1 MAEAETA
8 SEGERIAE
16 IHTRLVDIEAH
27 NAPARA
33 ARILK
38 GLGFDEAAQAR
49 SLGEFSGGWRMRVAL
64 AAVLFSEPD
73 LLLLDEP
80 TNYLDLEGVLWLTDY
95 LKTCQATILVISHD
109 RDLLDDVAEQ
119 ILHLDRGKLTLW
131 TGGYS
136 SFERQRREQQILAGK
151 AAKKQE
157 EKRAHLQAFVD
168 RFRAKASK
176 AVQAQSRLKMLAK
189 MEPVA
194 AIVDESV
201 QPFKWPP
208 VAKRLSPPIVT
219 MEKVSAGY
227 DGRAVIA
234 RIDLTLA
241 DDDRIGLLGQNGNG
255 KSTFAKLI
263 AGRLEPMAGKM
274 TRANRLQVGYFA
286 QHQIDELEP
295 GGSVYDHVAERMR
308 GEAVSKIRGR
318 AAMIGFSG
326 ARADTKVDS
335 LSGGEKARLMMGLA
349 AFDGPQLLILDE
361 PTNHL
366 DIDSRGELIEAIN
379 DYEGACILV
388 SHDRRLLEACVDR
401 LWLAANGTVKPFE
414 GDLADYSRFVLGADQ
429 RPEQRRKRGSA
440 PPPPAAG
447 PRREPQLKR
456 ELAALEDRINRFRD
470 LLRRLDEALA
480 AGKRARRRRGENRGI
495 GGEARRTRAGA
506 DGERGSMVRTV
517 GRGGRDMSAARLR
530 AIGVAVGLLMTASA
544 SAAGLAASPAPWP
557 DSFVARLEA
566 LALIESLNADLLA
579 HDSATL
585 TLERWCADHRLADPA
600 RIVAER
606 VSDTT
611 KPASPEVRAA
621 LDVKPDEA
629 LGYRR
634 VRLKCGDHVL
644 SEADNWYVP
653 ARLTPE
659 MNHALETTDTPFGKA
674 VAALHFRRHTLS
686 ADLLVAA
693 AAGGLGDGRRGRSGR
708 QEARLRFPAMC
719 SSIARCCRRR
729 TASRSA
735 RWWRPTPARC

>member
-1 MAEAETA
+1 MLHISALTYRLGERLLIDNATAALASGAHVGLVGRNGAGKTTLFRLVRGDLAPESGVVIVPKGARIGSVEQEAPAGAESLIDFVLSADTEREALMAEAETA
-8 SEGERIAE
+8 SEPERIAE

-38 GLGFDEAAQAR
+38 GLGFDEPAQGR
-49 SLGEFSGGWRMRVAL
+49 SLQEFSGGWRMRVAL
-64 AAVLFSEPD
+64 AAVLFSEPN

-80 TNYLDLEGVLWLTDY
+80 TTYLDLEGVLWLTDY
-95 LKTCQATILVISHD
+95 LQSCPATIVVISHD
-109 RDLLDDVAEQ
+109 RDLLDDVAHQ

-131 TGGYS
+131 SGGYS

-157 EKRAHLQAFVD
+157 ERRAHLQAFVD

-219 MEKVSAGY
+219 MDKVSAGY

-234 RIDLTLA
+234 RIDLSLA

-263 AGRLEPMAGKM
+263 AGRLEPLAGRIA
-274 TRANRLQVGYFA
+274 RANRLQVGYFA

-308 GEAVSKIRGR
+308 GEVESKIRGR

-326 ARADTKVDS
+326 ARAATKVEA

-414 GDLADYSRFVLGADQ
+414 GDLADYSRFVLGAAE
-429 RPEQRRKRGSA
+429 RPDQRRKRESA
-440 PPPPAAG
+440 PAPGPAR
-447 PRREPQLKR
+447 PKREPQPLKR
-456 ELAALEDRINRFRD
+456 EIAALEDKVNRFHD
-470 LLRRLDEALA
+470 LLRRVDEALA
-480 AGKRARRRRGENRGI
+480 QASARNGDALKIADLAAKRAE
-495 GGEARRTRAGA
+495 
-506 DGERGSMVRTV
+506 
-517 GRGGRDMSAARLR
+517 
-530 AIGVAVGLLMTASA
+530 
-544 SAAGLAASPAPWP
+544 
-557 DSFVARLEA
+557 
-566 LALIESLNADLLA
+566 
-579 HDSATL
+579 
-585 TLERWCADHRLADPA
+585 LER
-600 RIVAER
+600 
-606 VSDTT
+606 
-611 KPASPEVRAA
+611 A
-621 LDVKPDEA
+621 LTATEQA
-629 LGYRR
+629 WFE
-634 VRLKCGDHVL
+634 L
-644 SEADNWYVP
+644 SAEAD
-653 ARLTPE
+653 
-659 MNHALETTDTPFGKA
+659 ET
-674 VAALHFRRHTLS
+674 
-686 ADLLVAA
+686 
-693 AAGGLGDGRRGRSGR
+693 
-708 QEARLRFPAMC
+708 
-719 SSIARCCRRR
+719 
-729 TASRSA
+729 
-735 RWWRPTPARC
+735 

>member
-1 MAEAETA
+1 MLHISALTYRLGERLLIDNASAALASGAHVGLVGRNGAGKTTLFRLIRGELSPESGAVIIPKGARVGSVEQEAPAGAESLIDFVLSADIERQTLMVEAETA

-16 IHTRLVDIEAH
+16 IQTRLVDIEAH

-33 ARILK
+33 ARILN
-38 GLGFDEAAQAR
+38 GLGFDEPAQAR
-49 SLGEFSGGWRMRVAL
+49 SLQEFSGGWRMRVAL

-80 TNYLDLEGVLWLTDY
+80 TNYLDLEGVLWLTEY

-208 VAKRLSPPIVT
+208 VLKRLSPPIVT

-227 DGRAVIA
+227 DGRAVIG

-263 AGRLEPMAGKM
+263 AGRLEPLAGRM

-295 GGSVYDHVAERMR
+295 GGTVYDHVAERMR

-401 LWLAANGTVKPFE
+401 LWLAANGTVKPFD
-414 GDLADYSRFVLGADQ
+414 GDLADYSRFVLGADE
-429 RPEQRRKRGSA
+429 RPEQRRKRESA
-440 PPPPAAG
+440 PSPLAVG
-447 PRREPQLKR
+447 LRREPQLKR
-456 ELAALEDRINRFRD
+456 ELAALEDRINRFHN

-480 AGKRARRRRGENRGI
+480 AASARGGDAAKIAELAAKRAELERALVASE
-495 GGEARRTRAGA
+495 EAWF
-506 DGERGSMVRTV
+506 EL
-517 GRGGRDMSAARLR
+517 SAA
-530 AIGVAVGLLMTASA
+530 
-544 SAAGLAASPAPWP
+544 
-557 DSFVARLEA
+557 
-566 LALIESLNADLLA
+566 
-579 HDSATL
+579 
-585 TLERWCADHRLADPA
+585 
-600 RIVAER
+600 AE
-606 VSDTT
+606 
-611 KPASPEVRAA
+611 E
-621 LDVKPDEA
+621 
-629 LGYRR
+629 
-634 VRLKCGDHVL
+634 
-644 SEADNWYVP
+644 
-653 ARLTPE
+653 
-659 MNHALETTDTPFGKA
+659 
-674 VAALHFRRHTLS
+674 
-686 ADLLVAA
+686 
-693 AAGGLGDGRRGRSGR
+693 
-708 QEARLRFPAMC
+708 
-719 SSIARCCRRR
+719 I
-729 TASRSA
+729 
-735 RWWRPTPARC
+735 

>member
-1 MAEAETA
+1 MLHISALTYRLGERLLIDNATAALASGAHVGLVGRNGAGKTTLFRLVRGDLAPESGVVIVPKGARIGSVEQEAPAGAESLIDFVLSADTEREALMAEAETA
-8 SEGERIAE
+8 SEPERIAE

-38 GLGFDEAAQAR
+38 GLGFDEPAQGR
-49 SLGEFSGGWRMRVAL
+49 SLQEFSGGWRMRVAL
-64 AAVLFSEPD
+64 AAVLFSEPN

-80 TNYLDLEGVLWLTDY
+80 TNYLDLEGVLWLIDY
-95 LKTCQATILVISHD
+95 LQSCPATIVVISHD
-109 RDLLDDVAEQ
+109 RDLLDDVAHQ

-131 TGGYS
+131 SGGYS

-157 EKRAHLQAFVD
+157 ERRAHLQAFVD

-201 QPFKWPP
+201 QPFKWPR

-219 MEKVSAGY
+219 MDKVSAGY

-234 RIDLTLA
+234 RIDLSLA

-263 AGRLEPMAGKM
+263 AGRLEPLAGRIA
-274 TRANRLQVGYFA
+274 RANRLQVGYFA

-308 GEAVSKIRGR
+308 GEVESKIRGR

-326 ARADTKVDS
+326 ARAATKVEA

-401 LWLAANGTVKPFE
+401 LWLAANGTVTPFE
-414 GDLADYSRFVLGADQ
+414 GDLADYSRFVLGAAE
-429 RPEQRRKRGSA
+429 RPDQRRKRESA
-440 PPPPAAG
+440 PAPGPAR
-447 PRREPQLKR
+447 PKREPQPLKR
-456 ELAALEDRINRFRD
+456 EIAALEDKVNRFHD
-470 LLRRLDEALA
+470 LLRRVDEALA
-480 AGKRARRRRGENRGI
+480 QASARNGDALKIADLAAKRAE
-495 GGEARRTRAGA
+495 
-506 DGERGSMVRTV
+506 
-517 GRGGRDMSAARLR
+517 
-530 AIGVAVGLLMTASA
+530 
-544 SAAGLAASPAPWP
+544 
-557 DSFVARLEA
+557 
-566 LALIESLNADLLA
+566 
-579 HDSATL
+579 
-585 TLERWCADHRLADPA
+585 LER
-600 RIVAER
+600 
-606 VSDTT
+606 
-611 KPASPEVRAA
+611 A
-621 LDVKPDEA
+621 LTATEQA
-629 LGYRR
+629 WFE
-634 VRLKCGDHVL
+634 L
-644 SEADNWYVP
+644 SAEAD
-653 ARLTPE
+653 
-659 MNHALETTDTPFGKA
+659 ET
-674 VAALHFRRHTLS
+674 
-686 ADLLVAA
+686 
-693 AAGGLGDGRRGRSGR
+693 
-708 QEARLRFPAMC
+708 
-719 SSIARCCRRR
+719 
-729 TASRSA
+729 
-735 RWWRPTPARC
+735 

>member
-1 MAEAETA
+1 MAGEKPAMLHISALTYRLGGRLLIDNAAATLPSGAHVGLVGRNGAGKTTLFRLIRGELASESGAVIVPKGARVGSVEQEAPAGGESLIDFVLSADAEREALMAEAETA

-16 IHTRLVDIEAH
+16 IQTRLVDIEAH
-27 NAPARA
+27 TAPARA

-38 GLGFDEAAQAR
+38 GLGFDEPAQSR
-49 SLGEFSGGWRMRVAL
+49 PLEEFSGGWRMRVAL

-95 LKTCQATILVISHD
+95 LKGCSATLVVISHD
-109 RDLLDDVAEQ
+109 RDLLDDVAHQ

-131 TGGYS
+131 SGGYS
-136 SFERQRREQQILAGK
+136 SFERQRREQQIHAGK

-157 EKRAHLQAFVD
+157 ERRAHLQAFVD

-189 MEPVA
+189 MEPIT
-194 AIVDESV
+194 AIVDETV

-208 VAKRLSPPIVT
+208 VARRLSPPIVT
-219 MEKVSAGY
+219 MERVSAGY

-263 AGRLEPMAGKM
+263 AGRIEPMSGRM
-274 TRANRLQVGYFA
+274 TRANRLESGYFA

-295 GGSVYDHVAERMR
+295 GASVYDHVAERMR
-308 GEAVSKIRGR
+308 GESQSKIRGR

-326 ARADTKVDS
+326 ARADTKVEA

-414 GDLADYSRFVLGADQ
+414 GDLADYSRFVLGQAE
-429 RPEQRRKRGSA
+429 RPEQKQKRESA

-447 PRREPQLKR
+447 PKREPQLKR
-456 ELAALEDRINRFRD
+456 ELAALEDRLNRLHD
-470 LLRRLDEALA
+470 LLRRVDEALA
-480 AGKRARRRRGENRGI
+480 EASARGGDATKVADLAAKRAE
-495 GGEARRTRAGA
+495 
-506 DGERGSMVRTV
+506 
-517 GRGGRDMSAARLR
+517 
-530 AIGVAVGLLMTASA
+530 
-544 SAAGLAASPAPWP
+544 
-557 DSFVARLEA
+557 
-566 LALIESLNADLLA
+566 
-579 HDSATL
+579 
-585 TLERWCADHRLADPA
+585 LER
-600 RIVAER
+600 
-606 VSDTT
+606 
-611 KPASPEVRAA
+611 A
-621 LDVKPDEA
+621 LMATE
-629 LGYRR
+629 
-634 VRLKCGDHVL
+634 
-644 SEADNWYVP
+644 
-653 ARLTPE
+653 
-659 MNHALETTDTPFGKA
+659 KA
-674 VAALHFRRHTLS
+674 WFELS
-686 ADLLVAA
+686 A
-693 AAGGLGDGRRGRSGR
+693 
-708 QEARLRFPAMC
+708 EAEE
-719 SSIARCCRRR
+719 I
-729 TASRSA
+729 
-735 RWWRPTPARC
+735 